1 MSAPQ
6 TVTPRHL
13 RNLLAASPD
22 CFLGLV
28 EGEVRVVDGGDDEG
42 ALEIVSAADLRDRVG
57 DDPDDHVL
65 EDEAESLTVAT
76 QQRGG

>member
-1 MSAPQ
+1 MNEPQ
-6 TVTPRHL
+6 TVTSRHL

-28 EGEVRVVDGGDDEG
+28 EGEVRVVDEGDDEG

-57 DDPDDHVL
+57 DDPDDYVL

-76 QQRGG
+76 QQLGG